1 MAKQLAAW
9 LVVIGV
15 ILVSDHVS
23 RGQEHKPDD
32 EGFIRNWLML
42 APFPLADDS
51 GAAEQLDKQQI
62 ADEGKM
68 RPKEG
73 AGAKIGQNERKWKA
87 IQAKDYYFDFN
98 EILGGMHENV
108 LGYMVCYVVC
118 PEEMK

>member
-15 ILVSDHVS
+15 ILVSDRVS
-23 RGQEHKPDD
+23 RGQDHKPDD

-68 RPKEG
+68 RTKEG
-73 AGAKIGQNERKWKA
+73 AGAKIGRQERRWRA
-87 IQAKDYYFDFN
+87 RED
-98 EILGGMHENV
+98 E
-108 LGYMVCYVVC
+108 GYDVGVAEMVV
-118 PEEMK
+118 